1 METNAVFDAFYKDIQ
16 TTFFTNLEDSKED
29 VETTVKHIETTYY
42 PHLLKI
48 VQRDETVFE
57 NTITFRGIDIS
68 AIWKSHESSHEPIWK
83 HLLMCILASFFHGDF
98 KEKIGV
104 VLNAVKGMWGSSG
117 QENDEISKVLN
128 DEESEGHFKE
138 IIEYL
143 QGTRLAKIFMEIVE
157 EVDIAEFDLKF
168 DNPQELVEVLRN
180 PEHPTMK
187 RIITKIQSIIQR
199 KMERGEFTQQQIIG
213 EVEGIKAKIQS
224 LFGNVFNEMLGGRR
238 ADVPANVL
246 MGNSPEARRQ
256 RMLARL
262 QKKQRDKNSR

>member
-1 METNAVFDAFYKDIQ
+1 METNAVFDAFYKDLQ
-16 TTFFTNLEDSKED
+16 TTFFENLEDSKED
-29 VETTVKHIETTYY
+29 VETTVKHIEQTYY
-42 PHLLKI
+42 PSLMKI
-48 VQRDETVFE
+48 LQRDETIFSQQL
-57 NTITFRGIDIS
+57 TFRSVDIS
-68 AIWKSHESSHEPIWK
+68 KLWKENESSRETIWK
-83 HLLMCILASFFHGDF
+83 HLFMCVLASFFHGDF
-98 KEKIGV
+98 KEKIGIV
-104 VLNAVKGMWGSSG
+104 MNAVKGMWNMSG

-143 QGTRLAKIFMEIVE
+143 QGTRLAKIFMEIVD
-157 EVDIAEFDLKF
+157 EVNVAEFELNF

-187 RIITKIQSIIQR
+187 RIISKIQSIIQQ
-199 KMERGEFTQQQIIG
+199 KMQRGEFTQQQIVG

-238 ADVPANVL
+238 ADVPASVL